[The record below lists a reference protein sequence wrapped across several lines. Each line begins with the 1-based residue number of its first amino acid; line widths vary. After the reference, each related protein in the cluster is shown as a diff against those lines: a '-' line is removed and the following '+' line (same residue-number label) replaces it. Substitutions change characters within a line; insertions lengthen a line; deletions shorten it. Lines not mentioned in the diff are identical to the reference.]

1 MQVPSTSA
9 IAIPRVIDDA
19 VLQQRPADGQQHAD
33 FAGPDAA
40 PGRARRTHPFQR
52 ENEKD
57 AGHQIRDFDHG
68 LGDGQSVH
76 GLVGRLLWNILS
88 MRSVIRKPPTILL
101 VAAMMASMPST

>member
-9 IAIPRVIDDA
+9 IAIHCVVDDA
-19 VLQQRPADGQQHAD
+19 VMQQGAADGQQHAD
-33 FAGPDAA
+33 FARPDAA

-57 AGHQIRDFDHG
+57 AGNQVDDFDDG
-68 LGDGQSVH
+68 LGDGQGVH
-76 GLVGRLLWNILS
+76 GLVGRLVLNILS

-101 VAAMMASMPST
+101 VAATMASMPST